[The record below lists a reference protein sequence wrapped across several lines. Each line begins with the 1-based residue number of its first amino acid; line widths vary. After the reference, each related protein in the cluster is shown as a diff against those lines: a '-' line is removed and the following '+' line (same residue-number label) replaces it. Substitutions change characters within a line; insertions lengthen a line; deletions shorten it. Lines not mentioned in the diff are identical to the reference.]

1 MKLRDAVVVVTGASS
16 GIGRATA
23 LAFARRGATLV
34 VTARRA
40 GPLEELSRECELLGG
55 RALAVPGDVRDPRV
69 LTEVAR
75 AAVDS
80 FGRIDVWVNNAG
92 VSMLAR
98 LEDTPLQLFREVLD
112 TNLMGYVHGA
122 RAALPVFREQGRGV
136 LVQVSSMVGKI
147 GQAFTTAYAAS
158 KFAILGL
165 TESLRAELLDVPGIH
180 VCAVLP
186 SSTDTPLFQHAAN
199 LTGRGLKPIPPV
211 SSADRVAEAIVRC
224 ARRPRREVVL
234 RGRAGLA
241 LRAVAPGPFERA
253 FARKVDRDHFQD
265 RSAPPTSGNVLAPVP
280 FGTRTDGGWL
290 SPARRPS
297 LPRAAL
303 GAVLGAVLAW
313 TVARSA
319 RLLGA

>member
-40 GPLEELSRECELLGG
+40 GPLEELARECELLGG
-55 RALAVPGDVRDPRV
+55 RALVVPGDVRDPRV
-69 LTEVAR
+69 LGEVAR
-75 AAVDS
+75 EAVES
-80 FGRIDVWVNNAG
+80 FGRIDVWGNNAG

-98 LEDTPLQLFREVLD
+98 FEDTPLQLFREVLD

-136 LVQVSSMVGKI
+136 LVQVSSMVGKV

-158 KFAILGL
+158 KFGILGL
-165 TESLRAELLDVPGIH
+165 TESLRGELLDVPGIQ

-199 LTGRGLKPIPPV
+199 LTGRALKPIPPV
-211 SSADRVAEAIVRC
+211 ASAEEVAEAIVRC
-224 ARRPRREVVL
+224 ARRPRREMVL

-241 LRAVAPGPFERA
+241 LRAVAPALIERA
-253 FARKVDRDHFQD
+253 FARKVARDHFQD
-265 RSAPPTSGNVLAPVP
+265 RSAPPTSGNVLAPDP
-280 FGTRTDGGWL
+280 FGTRTDGGWRAATKR
-290 SPARRPS
+290 SS
-297 LPRAAL
+297 LPRTALVAAL
-303 GAVLGAVLAW
+303 TAALALSF
-313 TVARSA
+313 ARAA
-319 RLLGA
+319 RLLRA